1 MNYIQ
6 ASSRLWRILYYKAKT
21 MRIPESKIEEIRSA
35 ASIVD
40 VISGYVQLRKRGR
53 NYIGLC
59 PFHPEKTPS
68 FTVSEEKQIF
78 HCFGCHAGGN
88 VYKFLM
94 DYEKISFVEAVQE
107 LAKQLGIEIEY
118 ESTPGDERQS
128 EQELL
133 YDINTEA
140 AKYFYNNLQNSDEG
154 EIARKYLKERKIKPQ
169 TITTFGLGYALKG
182 WENFLSVAK
191 EKKLDLDRVTEL
203 GLAGKNDEGRPA
215 SPAGRY
221 YDKFAGRL
229 IFPIFSPNGR
239 VVAFAGRILEE
250 RESAKGGAKYLNSP
264 ESSIYIKGR
273 VLYGLSFAKDEIRKL
288 DKAILVE
295 GYMDLISLYQSGI
308 KNVVAVSG
316 TALTEEQ
323 VQLLSRY
330 SKNVVLL
337 FDADTAGIKASM
349 RSIELLLKRDIEV
362 KIAALPSGEDPDS
375 FINNYGK
382 EKFEE
387 TISYAQNFLEYQ
399 SEYYEK
405 QGMFNDPA
413 KMSEAIR
420 ELVKSAAL
428 INDELKR
435 NLLIK
440 SIAKKFNLR
449 EILIEKEL
457 EKILKKEKSFRKS
470 TKPVSEEDS
479 SKRIIETTSNTK
491 ITDSE
496 FSNEKEIIK
505 LLFEGDKE
513 AIDLI
518 IHHVDQDDFNIA
530 FNQKLFMLVT
540 EAYEEGEPVVAGAI
554 IDKIEDEKLK
564 SYLREV
570 TFEKYGISKIWDDL
584 YPANVKQVLIR
595 YAKDTLKKFKLQK
608 ITREINEN
616 HKRLEEATEEN
627 KKLGIMKKNIDL
639 EKEKA
644 TVIKELSSE
653 EVL

>member
-1 MNYIQ
+1 
-6 ASSRLWRILYYKAKT
+6 
-21 MRIPESKIEEIRSA
+21 MRIPESTIEEIRLS
-35 ASIVD
+35 ASIID

-59 PFHPEKTPS
+59 PFHSEKTPS

-107 LAKQLGIEIEY
+107 LARQLGIDIEY
-118 ESTPGDERQS
+118 ESVPGDERQS

-140 AKYFYNNLQNSDEG
+140 AKYFYNNLQSSDEG
-154 EIARKYLKERKIKPQ
+154 ETARKYLKERKIKPQ
-169 TITTFGLGYALKG
+169 TITSFGLGYSLRG
-182 WENFLSVAK
+182 WENFLNFAR
-191 EKKLDLDRVTEL
+191 EKKLNLDKVVEL
-203 GLAGKNDEGRPA
+203 GLLGKNNEGRF
-215 SPAGRY
+215 

-239 VVAFAGRILEE
+239 VVAFAGRVLDD
-250 RESAKGGAKYLNSP
+250 KDKTAKYLNSP
-264 ESSIYIKGR
+264 ESLIYIKGR
-273 VLYGLSFAKDEIRKL
+273 ILYGLSFAKDEIRKL

-295 GYMDLISLYQSGI
+295 GYMDLISLHQNGI

-330 SKNVVLL
+330 TKNVVLL

-349 RSIELLLKRDIEV
+349 RSIELLLKKDVEV

-375 FINNYGK
+375 FINTYGK
-382 EKFEE
+382 EKFED
-387 TISYAQNFLEYQ
+387 TVSYAQNFLEYQ

-405 QGMFNDPA
+405 QGMFSDPA
-413 KMSEAIR
+413 KMAEAIR
-420 ELVKSAAL
+420 DLVKSAAL

-440 SIAKKFNLR
+440 SIAKKFSLR

-457 EKILKKEKSFRKS
+457 DKILKKEKSSPRTS
-470 TKPVSEEDS
+470 KPVNEENTA
-479 SKRIIETTSNTK
+479 KKIIEAILNNK
-491 ITDSE
+491 ISDSE
-496 FSNEKEIIK
+496 FNTEKEIIK

-513 AIDLI
+513 VVGLI
-518 IHHVDQDDFNIA
+518 INHVDQYDFNIPI
-530 FNQKLFMLVT
+530 NRKLFSLVT
-540 EAYEEGEPVVAGAI
+540 ESYNDEEPIVAGALL
-554 IDKIEDEKLK
+554 DKIRDEK
-564 SYLREV
+564 SEAYLREI
-570 TFEKYGISKIWDDL
+570 TFEKHGISKIWDEI
-584 YPANVKQVLIR
+584 YPGENEKQVLLK
-595 YAKDTLKKFKLQK
+595 YAKGTLIRFKHLK
-608 ITREINEN
+608 IDKLIIENDNKLNEVSEDD
-616 HKRLEEATEEN
+616 KPE
-627 KKLGIMKKNIDL
+627 IMKRANEL
-639 EKEKA
+639 RKEKTA
-644 TVIKELSSE
+644 ITKVLSSE

>member
-1 MNYIQ
+1 
-6 ASSRLWRILYYKAKT
+6 
-21 MRIPESKIEEIRSA
+21 MRIPESTIEEIRLS
-35 ASIVD
+35 ASIID

-59 PFHPEKTPS
+59 PFHSEKTPS

-107 LAKQLGIEIEY
+107 LARQLGIDIEY
-118 ESTPGDERQS
+118 ESVPGDERQS

-140 AKYFYNNLQNSDEG
+140 AKYFYNNLQSSDEG
-154 EIARKYLKERKIKPQ
+154 ETARKYLKERKIKPQ
-169 TITTFGLGYALKG
+169 TITSFGLGYSLRG
-182 WENFLSVAK
+182 WENFLNFAR
-191 EKKLDLDRVTEL
+191 EKKLNLDKVVEL
-203 GLAGKNDEGRPA
+203 GLLGKNNEGRF
-215 SPAGRY
+215 

-239 VVAFAGRILEE
+239 VVAFAGRVLDD
-250 RESAKGGAKYLNSP
+250 KDKTAKYLNSP
-264 ESSIYIKGR
+264 ESLIYIKGR
-273 VLYGLSFAKDEIRKL
+273 ILYGLSFAKDEIRKL

-295 GYMDLISLYQSGI
+295 GYMDLISLHQNGI

-330 SKNVVLL
+330 TKNVVLL

-349 RSIELLLKRDIEV
+349 RSIELLLKKDVEV
-362 KIAALPSGEDPDS
+362 KIAALPGGEDPDS
-375 FINNYGK
+375 FINSYGK
-382 EKFEE
+382 EKFED
-387 TISYAQNFLEYQ
+387 TVSYAQNFLEYQ

-405 QGMFNDPA
+405 QGMFSDPA
-413 KMSEAIR
+413 KMAEAIR
-420 ELVKSAAL
+420 DLVKSAAL

-457 EKILKKEKSFRKS
+457 DKILKKEKSS
-470 TKPVSEEDS
+470 PGTSKPVNEENTA
-479 SKRIIETTSNTK
+479 KKIIEAILNNK
-491 ITDSE
+491 ISDSE
-496 FSNEKEIIK
+496 FNTEKEIIK

-513 AIDLI
+513 VVGLI
-518 IHHVDQDDFNIA
+518 INHVDQYDFNIPI
-530 FNQKLFMLVT
+530 NRKLFSLVT
-540 EAYEEGEPVVAGAI
+540 ESYNDEEPIVAGALL
-554 IDKIEDEKLK
+554 DKIRDEK
-564 SYLREV
+564 SEAYLREI
-570 TFEKYGISKIWDDL
+570 TFEKHGISKIWDEI
-584 YPANVKQVLIR
+584 YPGENEKHVLLKYAKETLIR
-595 YAKDTLKKFKLQK
+595 FKHLKIDKLIIENDNK
-608 ITREINEN
+608 LNEVSEDD
-616 HKRLEEATEEN
+616 KPE
-627 KKLGIMKKNIDL
+627 IMKRANEL
-639 EKEKA
+639 RKEKTA
-644 TVIKELSSE
+644 ITKVLSSE